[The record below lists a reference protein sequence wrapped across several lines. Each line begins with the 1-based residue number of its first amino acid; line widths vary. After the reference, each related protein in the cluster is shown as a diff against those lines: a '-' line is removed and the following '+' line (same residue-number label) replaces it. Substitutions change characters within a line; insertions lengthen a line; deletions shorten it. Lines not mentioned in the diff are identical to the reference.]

1 MLVPERA
8 VLIAPD
14 GASQARH
21 ARRCERLCEQFH
33 EPSRLLLL
41 STLTLC
47 GHALALSRRSGALL
61 VEHGAALEELRF
73 VDQLAL
79 VSIERSRAAL
89 VYFGDLL
96 VEVAEL
102 CRDALHLL
110 FVRFDGDA
118 NVGSDTLGVVEHLEH
133 GGFDPLLKL
142 VRLPAPSNVGVPLA
156 RAEATPAVAVIAL
169 PVAASPLAGPRVL
182 AQVRLEAV
190 GTITAPAPQQRAQEC
205 LVARFRAVMVELA
218 SGLRLSRPLP

>member
-1 MLVPERA
+1 MLVPEHS
-8 VLIAPD
+8 VLVATD
-14 GASQARH
+14 GASQARD
-21 ARRCERLCEQFH
+21 ARRCERLGEQFH
-33 EPSRLLLL
+33 KPGRLLLL
-41 STLTLC
+41 GAHPLC
-47 GHALALSRRSGALL
+47 FQALALRHRSGALL

-73 VDQLAL
+73 VNQLAL

-110 FVRFDGDA
+110 LVRFDGDA

-142 VRLPAPSNVGVPLA
+142 VRLPAPSNVGVPLT

-169 PVAASPLAGPRVL
+169 PVAASQLAVRVFL
-182 AQVRLEAV
+182 R
-190 GTITAPAPQQRAQEC
+190 
-205 LVARFRAVMVELA
+205 RFA
-218 SGLRLSRPLP
+218 SKL